1 MSMLSL
7 QSFCVIDSVILVISH
22 VSASLTLSDIYVTY
36 LKRSRI
42 LVLDTKEVTRSHK
55 SKDRHIQWPKKTNNS
70 LQNTTQKTKDRASRT
85 PLKTW
90 VELWCSKSESSSCTT
105 SWHVAS
111 VMLLLFCSKTGDSF
125 FVFLEKPLHAV
136 CLIWV
141 KEQVSEKG
149 SRVGTHRNVDF
160 LLKNTKQS
168 AYDIHKDTVASHVPL
183 KLNTLACENSLIIS
197 FAIMIWN
204 SICMEKRPL
213 FFGIKCL
220 SS

>member
-1 MSMLSL
+1 M
-7 QSFCVIDSVILVISH
+7 
-22 VSASLTLSDIYVTY
+22 A
-36 LKRSRI
+36 
-42 LVLDTKEVTRSHK
+42 
-55 SKDRHIQWPKKTNNS
+55 KKTNNS

-90 VELWCSKSESSSCTT
+90 VELWCSKSESSSCT

-136 CLIWV
+136 CLVWV
-141 KEQVSEKG
+141 KEQASEKG

-168 AYDIHKDTVASHVPL
+168 AYDIHKDSGLTCTIETKHSCLWKLSYHFFCYNYLKFHLHGEEAPLLRNQVSHLLNIFYVNKISEFLLVLWNWYLRIERTYMYIKFIPL
-183 KLNTLACENSLIIS
+183 THCNI
-197 FAIMIWN
+197 
-204 SICMEKRPL
+204 
-213 FFGIKCL
+213 FFMYKKQ
-220 SS
+220 